1 MESELGWPVMG
12 RINTK
17 DDERNLYAIGTH
29 EQESKQSLLY
39 PGLILVTISTTESTY
54 LKFFL
59 FGFNLVYSF
68 YTNSL
73 WTENNRQLTWTI
85 AHFHNES

>member
-39 PGLILVTISTTESTY
+39 PGLILVPLSTTKSTY

-73 WTENNRQLTWTI
+73 
-85 AHFHNES
+85 

>member
-12 RINTK
+12 GINTK

-39 PGLILVTISTTESTY
+39 PGLILETISTTESTY

-73 WTENNRQLTWTI
+73 
-85 AHFHNES
+85 